1 MSSSNSDDVR
11 PGKVTAFPLSVQLED
26 DEVVFFSWIEYE
38 SRAHGDAVNEAVMKD
53 PPLAPMMDAA

>member
-11 PGKVTAFPLSVQLED
+11 PGKVTSFPLNVQLED

-38 SRAHGDAVNEAVMKD
+38 SRAHRDTVNEAVMKD
-53 PPLAPMMDAA
+53 PRLAPMMDAA